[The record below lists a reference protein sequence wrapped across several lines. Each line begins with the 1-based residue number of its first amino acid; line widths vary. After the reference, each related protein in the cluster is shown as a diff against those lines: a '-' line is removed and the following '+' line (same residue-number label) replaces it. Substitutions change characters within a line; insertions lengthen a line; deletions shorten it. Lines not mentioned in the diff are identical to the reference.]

1 MHVLFSF
8 RKALQMLIRDAK
20 IVHTPIWKHQ
30 PRKTDKGY
38 TNMNMRTKNLT
49 ENNTF
54 YSQIFK
60 LVLPIIIQN
69 LLSAAV
75 SSADVV
81 MLNYVGQSS
90 ISAVSLASQY
100 ASVLFMVFY
109 GLGTGATMLCAQYY
123 GKGDMHAIQIIE
135 GIALRF
141 SLIISLIFAGT
152 ALLIPDKMMLLF
164 TNDPEL
170 IQIGSSYLRFMSISY
185 LCWGI
190 TEVYLAVL
198 RSIGR
203 VMISTAMN
211 ILAFSLNVLLNAVFI
226 FGLFGAPRL
235 GAMGVALATSLSRL
249 IELAAC
255 FIVSFRTKDIKLD
268 FRYLFIKNKLL
279 FQDFVKLSLP
289 ALGNDVS
296 WSVAFSMYSV
306 IIGHLGT
313 DAVAANS
320 FVVVVRNFGTILCF
334 GLASAGGIL
343 LGKIIGENKMEE
355 ALDGAKKLIKLTV
368 ITGIIG
374 GLIVLAATPFVLKYA
389 QLTDQSMH
397 YLKYMLLINTYYVLG
412 CAVNT
417 ALIAGVFRA
426 GGDSRFGFICDTIDM
441 WCYAVPIGFISAF
454 VLKLPVLWVYFIL
467 CTDEFVK
474 WPWVIKHY
482 RSNKWLHN
490 ITRNDLYTES

>member
-1 MHVLFSF
+1 MRSF
-8 RKALQMLIRDAK
+8 MQKSQN
-20 IVHTPIWKHQ
+20 
-30 PRKTDKGY
+30 
-38 TNMNMRTKNLT
+38 TNQSA
-49 ENNTF
+49 F
-54 YSQIFK
+54 YRQIFR

-109 GLGTGATMLCAQYY
+109 GLGTGATILCAQYY
-123 GKGDMHAIQIIE
+123 GKGDFKAIQVTE

-141 SLIISLIFAGT
+141 SMIIALIFAGA
-152 ALLIPDKMMLLF
+152 ALLIPTEMMHLF
-164 TNDPEL
+164 TNDAEL
-170 IQIGSSYLRFMSISY
+170 IAIGASYLRYMSVSY

-211 ILAFSLNVLLNAVFI
+211 VLAFSLNVMLNAVFI
-226 FGLFGAPRL
+226 FGLFGAPKL
-235 GAMGVALATSLSRL
+235 GAAGVAIATSLSRL

-255 FIVSFRTKDIKLD
+255 FVVSFLSKDIKLD
-268 FRYLFIKNKLL
+268 FRYLFSKNRML
-279 FQDFVKLSLP
+279 FSDFIRLSLP

-320 FVVVVRNFGTILCF
+320 FVIVVRNFGTILCF
-334 GLASAGGIL
+334 GMASAGGIL
-343 LGKIIGENKMEE
+343 LGNIIGENKLEE
-355 ALDGAKKLIKLTV
+355 ARDGAKKLMKLTV
-368 ITGIIG
+368 ITGAI
-374 GLIVLAATPFVLKYA
+374 
-389 QLTDQSMH
+389 
-397 YLKYMLLINTYYVLG
+397 
-412 CAVNT
+412 
-417 ALIAGVFRA
+417 R
-426 GGDSRFGFICDTIDM
+426 
-441 WCYAVPIGFISAF
+441 
-454 VLKLPVLWVYFIL
+454 
-467 CTDEFVK
+467 
-474 WPWVIKHY
+474 
-482 RSNKWLHN
+482 
-490 ITRNDLYTES
+490 